1 MSYIEE
7 NLLPSEEVQ
16 YRAKLHWIIH
26 LSWIAWAI
34 LALALAIT
42 ALTYRNTPT
51 LSNTLFGGA
60 AICLLLAIVTGIP
73 SWIRASTS
81 EFAVTNRRVLVK
93 VGFIKRRTLELML
106 NKVELI
112 GVDQTIWGRLFNYGT
127 ITITGTGGTHEPFTN
142 ISHPLEFRHNVQAH
156 IPV

>member
-7 NLLPSEEVQ
+7 NLLPGEEVQ

-26 LSWIAWAI
+26 LPWVSWAI
-34 LALALAIT
+34 FALALAIA
-42 ALTYRNTPT
+42 ALTYRSNPTP
-51 LSNTLFGGA
+51 SNMLFVGA
-60 AICLLLAIVTGIP
+60 AICLLLAIVMGIP
-73 SWIRASTS
+73 SWIRASSS

-127 ITITGTGGTHEPFTN
+127 ITITGTGGTHEPFAN
-142 ISHPLEFRHNVQAH
+142 ISHPLEFRHNVQAQ
-156 IPV
+156 IPT

>member
-1 MSYIEE
+1 MGYIEE
-7 NLLPSEEVQ
+7 NLLPGEEVQ

-26 LSWIAWAI
+26 LPWISWAI
-34 LALALAIT
+34 LALALAIA
-42 ALTYRNTPT
+42 ALTWRSTPA
-51 LSNTLFGGA
+51 LSNTLFVVA
-60 AICLLLAIVTGIP
+60 AICLLLAIVMGIP
-73 SWIRASTS
+73 SWIRASSS

-106 NKVELI
+106 NKVEVI

-156 IPV
+156 IPI